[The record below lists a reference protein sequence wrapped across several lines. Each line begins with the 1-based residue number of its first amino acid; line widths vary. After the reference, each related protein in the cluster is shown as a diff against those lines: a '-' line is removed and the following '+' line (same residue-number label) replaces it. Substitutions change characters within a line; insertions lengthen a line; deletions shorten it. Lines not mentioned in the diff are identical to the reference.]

1 MSEKCS
7 VSASE
12 DTGTVKR
19 PAALDRVRWFEC
31 LTLTFTPGSGSP
43 LTTLVTTPLTE
54 SWGSCALPICA
65 DNSPK
70 SATIE
75 KGEVRSVHTCGATS
89 TAATE
94 TSRIRRR
101 RFGTDASAYLVRLS
115 N

>member
-19 PAALDRVRWFEC
+19 PAAFDRVRWFER
-31 LTLTFTPGSGSP
+31 LTLTFKPGSGSP
-43 LTTLVTTPLTE
+43 LTTLVTTQLTD
-54 SWGSCALPICA
+54 SWVTCALPMCA

-70 SATIE
+70 SATIA
-75 KGEVRSVHTCGATS
+75 KGEMRSVHACCATS